1 MSDSRTGDRHR
12 VPPVSVRFDA
22 ELLAALDRV
31 RGDKPR
37 NAFILEAVAMTVF
50 LSEANS
56 VMRAVLGDTP

>member
-1 MSDSRTGDRHR
+1 M
-12 VPPVSVRFDA
+12 PPVSVRFDA